1 MHIHGMRLIN
11 YQLRLEVTQQL
22 RAVILVSVEDR
33 KLNTVYMLR
42 KQIASLIRSK
52 IMRLWLFRQNLIEI
66 QNGRLQ
72 NGIADELM
80 VMCFDGFKDKFLSNL
95 NKACWRT

>member
-11 YQLRLEVTQQL
+11 YHLRLEVTQQL